1 MLLMLQILSRIFRF
15 PQWMKIIPD
24 LDAIGNGAQKTSSGH
39 SKDCLLV
46 DEVIP
51 ARSLCSLFKV
61 PPFDEA
67 APETFFTIPAV
78 LTTSPLAN
86 LTAFGIG
93 GNGGMEGDRAGSAI
107 YASSSSTS
115 RRDEDLDGAR
125 DWLWLGFV
133 YFRPGP
139 VKVADDGGGEADC

>member
-1 MLLMLQILSRIFRF
+1 MLQMLSRIFRF

-78 LTTSPLAN
+78 LTTSPLVIGCGEGSLELVRVQAPGRRAVSGSDYAN
-86 LTAFGIG
+86 GAHLKT
-93 GNGGMEGDRAGSAI
+93 GDV
-107 YASSSSTS
+107 
-115 RRDEDLDGAR
+115 L
-125 DWLWLGFV
+125 
-133 YFRPGP
+133 
-139 VKVADDGGGEADC
+139 